1 MLSFCIFMLF
11 VASVDC
17 SLSKLNGR
25 IPAING
31 KGVPLTVD
39 FDVSEFNKN
48 LETIVKEDLEAEI
61 NDKFT
66 SYING
71 SKITELVETVCK
83 HEITLLKENLMKELK
98 NKPTFFAFLKS
109 NTVFSGDDVL
119 KFNEVTTNIGQHYN
133 PSTGVFTAPKE
144 GVYQISCV
152 MVSVGRTDVH
162 YWLYRNEERF
172 SYGYVSAT
180 AHANSNTQNWIL
192 ELKKD
197 DRVFIQ
203 HRTSQRETVH
213 GLRHSYFSG
222 HLLF

>member
-1 MLSFCIFMLF
+1 MLSFCIFLLF

-31 KGVPLTVD
+31 EGVPLTVD

-48 LETIVKEDLEAEI
+48 LETIVKEDLVAEI

-71 SKITELVETVCK
+71 SRITELVETVCK
-83 HEITLLKENLMKELK
+83 HEITLLKEDLMK
-98 NKPTFFAFLKS
+98 
-109 NTVFSGDDVL
+109 GDDVL
-119 KFNEVTTNIGQHYN
+119 KFDEVTTNIGQNYN

-152 MVSVGRTDVH
+152 MVSVGRTSVH

-172 SYGYVSAT
+172 SYGFVSAT

-203 HRTSQRETVH
+203 HRTSQGETVH
-213 GLRHSYFSG
+213 GSRHSYFSG

>member
-1 MLSFCIFMLF
+1 MLSFCIVLLL

-48 LETIVKEDLEAEI
+48 LETIVKEDLVAEI
-61 NDKFT
+61 NDKFS
-66 SYING
+66 SYINE
-71 SKITELVETVCK
+71 SRTTELVENVCK
-83 HEITLLKENLMKELK
+83 REIALLKEDRMQEIK

-109 NTVFSGDDVL
+109 NTIFSGDDVF
-119 KFNEVTTNIGQHYN
+119 KFDEVTTNIGQNYN

-144 GVYQISCV
+144 GVYQMSCV
-152 MVSVGRTDVH
+152 MVASGSNHVH

-172 SYGYVSAT
+172 SYGYTSAT
-180 AHANSNTQNWIL
+180 ANANSNTQNWIL
-192 ELKKD
+192 ELKKG

-203 HRTSQRETVH
+203 HRGSLIETVH
-213 GLRHSYFSG
+213 GTRHSYFSG